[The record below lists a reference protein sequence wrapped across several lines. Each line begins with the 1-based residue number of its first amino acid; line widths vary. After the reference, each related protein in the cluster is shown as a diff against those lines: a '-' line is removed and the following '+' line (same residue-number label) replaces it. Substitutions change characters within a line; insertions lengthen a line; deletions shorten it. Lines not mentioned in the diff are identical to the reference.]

1 MLNADNLSWNIV
13 QPFNS
18 FIILLLVTIKLRNKV
33 LQASFCLKQVL
44 LYRGQ
49 AWSKDYCTRAK
60 PGNTPSPW
68 IQSNKIQNDFNQSE
82 RSMRST
88 DPEASHEKR
97 DTKT

>member
-49 AWSKDYCTRAK
+49 A
-60 PGNTPSPW
+60 
-68 IQSNKIQNDFNQSE
+68 
-82 RSMRST
+82 
-88 DPEASHEKR
+88 
-97 DTKT
+97 